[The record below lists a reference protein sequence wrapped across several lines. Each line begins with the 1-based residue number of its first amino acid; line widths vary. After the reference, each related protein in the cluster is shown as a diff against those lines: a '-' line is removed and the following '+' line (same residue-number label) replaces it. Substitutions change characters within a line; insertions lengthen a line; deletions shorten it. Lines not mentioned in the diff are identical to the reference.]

1 MGPVKNTH
9 CKSSVKPITDTA
21 SRAGN
26 NNFCTVKGFLH
37 RDNGPKTFSAMLA
50 LKAFAMGYFT

>member
-1 MGPVKNTH
+1 
-9 CKSSVKPITDTA
+9 VKPITITA